1 MVFIKLV
8 VLILVC
14 GSSGIGLLSVRQSR
28 LQAAHEMA
36 EARHRVRRLDER
48 AGEIRTQIAMES
60 SPARVMELIRSQP
73 GYGPAVFHPAKIAMT
88 HQMGGQAADPLAGQM
103 VGQIDEPSAHSIFEQ
118 TIANPEVVGQAITN
132 ADEQLN
138 PVQSGLRAELVDNQH
153 IWILDDGSRVIF
165 VNN

>member
-28 LQAAHEMA
+28 LQSAHEMA

-73 GYGPAVFHPAKIAMT
+73 GYAPAVFHPAKMAMSMAISNQGQDQIAS
-88 HQMGGQAADPLAGQM
+88 QF
-103 VGQIDEPSAHSIFEQ
+103 VEPSAQSMVEH
-118 TIANPEVVGQAITN
+118 TIANPQIVENAI
-132 ADEQLN
+132 ARVDEQLN
-138 PVQSGLRAELVDNQH
+138 PVQTGLQEERVGNQH

-165 VNN
+165 VDN